1 MKNTKG
7 KFTGTG
13 GLELFYQAWLPEKKL
28 RAIIVIVHGVH
39 EHCGRYMNL
48 VNTLVP
54 KGFGFYGFDLRG
66 HGRSQGRRGHINH
79 FSEYREDVRTFVKL
93 VREKQPRVPVFLFA
107 HSLGA
112 LIGVDFLERFP
123 SVVDGAIISGGPFEP
138 AGVSKPMLVFIAKTM
153 SHIAP
158 NMSFDLKLDPEVL
171 SRDVADK
178 SKRASD
184 PLIDKVV
191 SARWGTECM
200 RTVDEVWANTAAIHD
215 PILIIHGEDDKLNTA
230 SGARKFFKK
239 IAFKDKT
246 LQIYPD
252 TYHEVH
258 NDYGWQIL
266 AKNMEAWQIEHI

>member
-7 KFTGTG
+7 KFTGVG
-13 GLELFYQAWLPEKKL
+13 DLELFYQAWLPERKP
-28 RAIIVIVHGVH
+28 RAIVVIVHGVN

-48 VNTLVP
+48 VKALVL

-66 HGRSQGRRGHINH
+66 HGRSQGQRGHINH
-79 FSEYREDVRTFVKL
+79 FSEYREDLRTFVEL
-93 VREKQPRVPVFLFA
+93 VRKKQPRVPVFLFA
-107 HSLGA
+107 HSLGG
-112 LIGVDFLERFP
+112 LIGADFLERLP

-138 AGVSKPMLVFIAKTM
+138 AGVTKPLLVFIAKTM

-158 NMSFDLKLDPEVL
+158 RMSFDLKLDPEVL
-171 SRDVADK
+171 SHDAADK
-178 SKRASD
+178 AKRASD
-184 PLIDKVV
+184 PLIDKMV

-200 RTVDEVWANTAAIHD
+200 RTVDEVWTNTAAIHD

-239 IAFKDKT
+239 ITFKDKT
-246 LQIYPD
+246 LHIYPH

-258 NDYGWQIL
+258 NDFGWQTM
-266 AKNMEAWQIEHI
+266 AKDLEIWIKKHI